1 MISEG
6 KDGENWLRKREM
18 FGGGNGRPDA
28 GTFYC
33 NAVLHFKPLCL
44 KCTEYSQITHC
55 MKSCIKQCNVLC
67 MKYWQKGTV

>member
-18 FGGGNGRPDA
+18 FGGGNGRTDA

-33 NAVLHFKPLCL
+33 NSVLHFKPLCL
-44 KCTEYSQITHC
+44 
-55 MKSCIKQCNVLC
+55 NV
-67 MKYWQKGTV
+67 QNTARSHTV